1 MVSRDKKK
9 KIETWDF
16 LMEYWNIL
24 IGDLKAELYSQL
36 QLELWKEKA
45 L

>member
-9 KIETWDF
+9 RLETWDF
-16 LMEYWNIL
+16 LMEHL
-24 IGDLKAELYSQL
+24 GDLKAELYSQL